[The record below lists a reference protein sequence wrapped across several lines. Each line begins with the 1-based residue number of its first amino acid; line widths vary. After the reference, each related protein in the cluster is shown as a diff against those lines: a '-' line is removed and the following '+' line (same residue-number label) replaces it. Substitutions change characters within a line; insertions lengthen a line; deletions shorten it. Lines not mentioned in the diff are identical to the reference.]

1 MQKKHFFYLKLLPF
15 LALTLIIISSYP
27 YLLKSY
33 ADFFSIN
40 NYSRGADAIL
50 ILGGSA
56 DSRAKK
62 SVELLNNDY
71 AKKILITEPAAPI
84 REYQEI
90 WVSEFDNLRRI
101 LKYEK
106 IPYEVVP
113 NFNGGARSTFDEA
126 KDLLKYL
133 ETTPLKKVIIVT
145 DSFHTRRAKYAFDKV
160 FIDSNCKTI
169 IEIAGAKNDIY
180 DETNWWKSERGLNA
194 YVSEFFKYII
204 YITTNNGIEGVSAE

>member
-160 FIDSNCKTI
+160 FIGSNCKTI